1 MASISFSFFA
11 SSTASC
17 QPWKIDATRPPSL
30 ACVMRCRTDFAPSFW
45 VFMKLSTFISAALT
59 ASFIS
64 LSFLYWTMCCTQAAK
79 TVARSPSSLPVLS
92 LDMTFFALFAEDSEN
107 FLNCASKEA
116 ISALPSLFLLMLSAS
131 TFKAL
136 TTFPISVA
144 CDSAAVRL
152 STDLTLESWEAL
164 YSMSFLCAS
173 LICSSYSLRISF
185 SRLSFFTR
193 SIQATKLV
201 LRRTFSLPDT
211 CAMRTAADLVLDSC
225 WIPSTSA
232 LACAKAFCV
241 DMELAWL

>member
-79 TVARSPSSLPVLS
+79 TVARSPSSLPTLI
-92 LDMTFFALFAEDSEN
+92 LAMTFFALLAEDSEN
-107 FLNCASKEA
+107 FLNCPSKEA
-116 ISALPSLFLLMLSAS
+116 ISALASLFLLMPSAS
-131 TFKAL
+131 SFKTL
-136 TTFPISVA
+136 TTLVSSVTS
-144 CDSAAVRL
+144 DSAAVRL
-152 STDLTLESWEAL
+152 RTDLTLASWLAL

-185 SRLSFFTR
+185 SRFSFLVK
-193 SIQATKLV
+193 SIQAMKLV
-201 LRRTFSLPDT
+201 LMRTFSLPDT
-211 CAMRTAADLVLDSC
+211 WAMSTAADFRLASP
-225 WIPSTSA
+225 WIVSTSA
-232 LACAKAFCV
+232 LACARAFCV